1 MREYSDKTK
10 SEFLNIIR
18 NYYDAKAGVH
28 EVSDMAK
35 SIISAMS
42 LTS

>member
-28 EVSDMAK
+28 EVSDMAEMMDF
-35 SIISAMS
+35 AMS